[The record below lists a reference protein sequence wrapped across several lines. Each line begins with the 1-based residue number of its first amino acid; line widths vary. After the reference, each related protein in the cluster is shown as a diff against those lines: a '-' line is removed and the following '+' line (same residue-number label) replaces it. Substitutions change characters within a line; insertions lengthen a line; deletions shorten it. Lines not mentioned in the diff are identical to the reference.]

1 MGEANGNGTGIGD
14 GAATPTMGELR
25 AFVAVAEELHFRRAA
40 ARLGV
45 APPPLSQTIRR
56 LEDKV
61 GAVLLDR
68 TPHEVS
74 LTAAGLELLPRARD
88 ILERM
93 REARLAVGHAS
104 EGRSGVLT
112 VGFASN
118 GFAEL
123 TGPILRAFAE
133 AHPRVRLAVKDITQD
148 AARSVTEGVVDV
160 ALVRPPIGGA
170 DDPRLV
176 VEDVVMEERAA
187 ILPRRHRLA
196 EASVASIHDLT
207 SERFVAVAPGM
218 DDIAGY
224 WAAAGERDGEATR
237 YGSEAWTVQEVLTGV
252 GYMGDVITSIPSVL
266 RFYRVPGLVAVPLS
280 DVSPAPMSIARRAGD
295 ERAVVADFLDAVR
308 TVSARLVDLVP
319 GAELATA

>member
-14 GAATPTMGELR
+14 GVATPTMGELR

-74 LTAAGLELLPRARD
+74 LTAAGVELLPRARD

-104 EGRSGVLT
+104 EGRVGTLT

-123 TGPILRAFAE
+123 TGPILRSFAE
-133 AHPRVRLAVKDITQD
+133 AHPRVRVAMRDVTQD
-148 AARSVTEGVVDV
+148 TTRALHEGVIDV
-160 ALVRPPIGGA
+160 ALVRPPIGGV
-170 DDPRLV
+170 DERV
-176 VEDVVMEERAA
+176 IVEDVVMEARSAF
-187 ILPRRHRLA
+187 LPRRHRFA
-196 EASVASIHDLT
+196 EAPVLSIHDIA
-207 SERFVAVAPGM
+207 SERFVAVAPGF
-218 DDIAGY
+218 DDIASY
-224 WAAAGERDGEATR
+224 WAAAGERDGEETL

-252 GYMGDVITSIPSVL
+252 AYMGDVITSIPSVL
-266 RFYRVPGLVAVPLS
+266 RFYRVPGIVSVPLS
-280 DVSPAPMSIARRAGD
+280 DVTPAPMSIARRAGD
-295 ERAVVADFLDAVR
+295 ERAVVLDFLDAVR